1 MNKLHFKVGL
11 FAAAS
16 LLLAG
21 IFVVY
26 LLHARGFFDKIFHL
40 QLAAVSADGVAP
52 GVPVVFS
59 GIEIG
64 RVTTLGLNENGGI
77 IIHTEFLSRNAKW
90 LKENSSFLLDKRNAK
105 WLKENSSFLLDKP
118 IVGGAKIRVD
128 SPDLSAPA
136 LPDNATM
143 LLLTS
148 DISKELPALVE
159 RVQAILTNVEY
170 LTRKDGEINATLA
183 NVKTVTGRM
192 TGEYGILESVLG
204 STDKARAV
212 TDSLDKMRALMTK
225 LDALAA
231 KTDQWL
237 YAPGGVA
244 EDTRKSLAQVR
255 LMLSDAQSS
264 LKKADAVM
272 ANAVEISAN
281 LNDGT
286 QNITQLRTEIDD
298 AVRKANDLINEINKK
313 WPFAHEPEV
322 KLP

>member
-21 IFVVY
+21 VFMVY
-26 LLHARGFFDKIFHL
+26 LLHARGFFEKTFHL
-40 QLAAVSADGVAP
+40 QLAAASADGVAP

-64 RVTTLGLNENGGI
+64 SVTTLGLNENGGI
-77 IIHTEFLSRNAKW
+77 IIHAEFLGRNAKW
-90 LKENSSFLLDKRNAK
+90 LKENSTFT
-105 WLKENSSFLLDKP
+105 LDKP

-128 SPDLSAPA
+128 SPDLKAPA

-148 DISKELPALVE
+148 DISKEIPALVE
-159 RVQAILTNVEY
+159 RVKAILANVEH
-170 LTRKDGEINATLA
+170 LTRKDGELNATLS

-192 TGEYGILESVLG
+192 TGEYGMLEGVLG
-204 STDKARAV
+204 SPEKARAL
-212 TDSLDKMRALMTK
+212 TDSLDKTRALITK
-225 LDALAA
+225 LDGLAA
-231 KTDQWL
+231 KADQWL
-237 YAPGGVA
+237 FAEKGVA
-244 EDTRKSLAQVR
+244 DQTRESLAQVR
-255 LMLSDAQSS
+255 LMLNDAQSS
-264 LKKADAVM
+264 LKKADAMM

-281 LNDGT
+281 VKDGT
-286 QNITQLRTEIDD
+286 QDLAQLRAEIDD
-298 AVRKANDLINEINKK
+298 AVRKANDLVNEINKK
-313 WPFAHEPEV
+313 WPFARTPEV

>member
-21 IFVVY
+21 IFIVY
-26 LLHARGFFDKIFHL
+26 LLHARGFFEKTFHL
-40 QLAAVSADGVAP
+40 QLAAASADGVAP

-77 IIHTEFLSRNAKW
+77 IIRTEFLGRDAKW
-90 LKENSSFLLDKRNAK
+90 LKENSTFV
-105 WLKENSSFLLDKP
+105 LDKP

-128 SPDLSAPA
+128 SPDLKAPA

-148 DISKELPALVE
+148 DVSKEIPALVD
-159 RVQAILTNVEY
+159 RVKAILANIEH
-170 LTRKDGEINATLA
+170 LTRKDGELNATLA
-183 NVKTVTGRM
+183 NAKTVTGRM
-192 TGEYGILESVLG
+192 TGEYGMLESVLG
-204 STDKARAV
+204 SPEKARAL
-212 TDSLDKMRALMTK
+212 TDSLDKTRALITK
-225 LDALAA
+225 LDGLAA
-231 KTDQWL
+231 KADQWL
-237 YAPGGVA
+237 FAENGVA
-244 EDTRKSLAQVR
+244 DQTRESLAQVR
-255 LMLSDAQSS
+255 LMLNDAQSS
-264 LKKADAVM
+264 LKKADAMM

-281 LNDGT
+281 VKDGT
-286 QNITQLRTEIDD
+286 QDLAQLRAEIDD
-298 AVRKANDLINEINKK
+298 AVRKANDLVNEINKK
-313 WPFAHEPEV
+313 WPFARTPEV

>member
-16 LLLAG
+16 LVLAAVF
-21 IFVVY
+21 IVY
-26 LLHARGFFDKIFHL
+26 LLHARGFFDKTFHL
-40 QLAAVSADGVAP
+40 QLAAASADGVAP

-90 LKENSSFLLDKRNAK
+90 LKENSSFT
-105 WLKENSSFLLDKP
+105 LDKP

-128 SPDLSAPA
+128 SPDLRAPA

-148 DISKELPALVE
+148 DISKEIPALVE
-159 RVQAILTNVEY
+159 RVKAILANVEY

-192 TGEYGILESVLG
+192 TGEYGVLEGVLG
-204 STDKARAV
+204 SPEKARAV
-212 TDSLDKMRALMTK
+212 TDSLDKTRALIAK
-225 LDALAA
+225 LDAMTA

-237 YAPGGVA
+237 FAQDGMA
-244 EDTRKSLAQVR
+244 EQTKASLAQVR
-255 LMLSDAQSS
+255 LMLNDAQSS

-272 ANAVEISAN
+272 ANAVEISSN
-281 LNDGT
+281 VKDGT
-286 QNITQLRTEIDD
+286 QDIAKLRAEIDD
-298 AVRKANDLINEINKK
+298 AVRKANGLINEINKK
-313 WPFAHEPEV
+313 WPFAREPEV

>member
-1 MNKLHFKVGL
+1 MNTLHFKVGL

-16 LLLAG
+16 LLLVG
-21 IFVVY
+21 IFMVY
-26 LLHARGFFDKIFHL
+26 LLHARGFFDKTFHL
-40 QLAAVSADGVAP
+40 QLAAASADGVAP

-77 IIHTEFLSRNAKW
+77 IIHAEFLDRNARW
-90 LKENSSFLLDKRNAK
+90 LKENSSFI
-105 WLKENSSFLLDKP
+105 LDKP

-128 SPDLSAPA
+128 SPDLQAPA

-148 DISKELPALVE
+148 DISKEIPALVE
-159 RVQAILTNVEY
+159 RVKAILANVEH

-192 TGEYGILESVLG
+192 TGEYRVLEGVLG
-204 STDKARAV
+204 SPEKARAV
-212 TDSLDKMRALMTK
+212 TDSLDKTRALITR
-225 LDALAA
+225 LDAMTA

-237 YAPGGVA
+237 FARDGMA
-244 EDTRKSLAQVR
+244 EQTKASLAQVR
-255 LMLSDAQSS
+255 LMLNDAQSS

-272 ANAVEISAN
+272 ANTVEISAN
-281 LNDGT
+281 IKDGT
-286 QNITQLRTEIDD
+286 QDIAQLRTEIDD
-298 AVRKANDLINEINKK
+298 AVRKANDLINEINRK
-313 WPFAHEPEV
+313 WPFAREPEV